1 MATFSDVTDRQRRQS
16 PCRPPGRRIRILVA
30 HDEPLFRDGLAKL
43 LALEADFHVVAE
55 AKNGAQAL
63 DLLPRCKP
71 DIVLLDLKMP
81 GVGGLATL
89 EKLQSQRTRARVI
102 VLTAPGD
109 ERPCAD
115 AMRLGACGIVP
126 KQLAAEC
133 LAACI
138 RQVHSGEIWL
148 GARAQAALLAQSL
161 TPPETAAADGERS
174 LLSPRERQIV
184 ALVAQGLKNKQIA
197 EQLFISDQTVKNHL
211 HNIFDKV
218 GAGDRLELALYAIQ
232 NRIGAHETQVGR

>member
-1 MATFSDVTDRQRRQS
+1 
-16 PCRPPGRRIRILVA
+16 VA

-55 AKNGAQAL
+55 AKDGAAAL
-63 DLLPRCKP
+63 DLLPQAKP

-89 EKLQSQRTRARVI
+89 ERLQRHHIKPRVI
-102 VLTAPGD
+102 VLTSPAD
-109 ERPCAD
+109 EKACAD

-126 KQLAAEC
+126 KQIASEC
-133 LAACI
+133 LADCI

-148 GARAQAALLAQSL
+148 GARAQAALLPQSL
-161 TPPETAAADGERS
+161 TPPQMVTGNGGHS

-232 NRIGAHETQVGR
+232 NGIGAHGARVGA